1 MKEKSSGTLHNLGLI
16 LQMNGIALLAP
27 LAIALFYNENHA
39 LTALVLSAFASLFI
53 GFFLTNFSEEGE
65 MHFESICTLMVL
77 TFILL
82 GIIGSIPYVFMGVEI
97 FGEMSIDKLFING
110 FFESISGFTTTGLST
125 ITDVEILPKSI
136 LFFRGLSQWIGG
148 VGIIYLMIL
157 FLGSPSESTRVVGEL
172 SGFEKIKSS
181 FRGTFWRIIKIYLV
195 YTVIFT
201 ALLSTIGEID
211 LFTSINIVFSGISTA
226 GFLPVNDLGAILT
239 PASMGIIMVMM
250 IFGATS
256 FSVHNN
262 LWGREWRKIFSIEF
276 KFFIIYISII
286 AILLGFV
293 FSSIGNFV
301 MDIPFHFISAITTTG
316 FQFINIGDTDAS
328 FKSILI
334 LTMLIGGSAFSTAG
348 GIKISRFLVTLK
360 AVPWTIK
367 KAALPIKAITPL
379 KLGDKALFEKDVLSA
394 FLLTSLAI
402 FSIYFSSIIFTFYD
416 YNFID
421 SIFELTSA
429 FGTVGLSN
437 GITEIGLPDP
447 LKLILTLEMIL
458 GRVEVIPF
466 LVFIKQIINR

>member
-1 MKEKSSGTLHNLGLI
+1 
-16 LQMNGIALLAP
+16 
-27 LAIALFYNENHA
+27 
-39 LTALVLSAFASLFI
+39 
-53 GFFLTNFSEEGE
+53 
-65 MHFESICTLMVL
+65 
-77 TFILL
+77 
-82 GIIGSIPYVFMGVEI
+82 
-97 FGEMSIDKLFING
+97 
-110 FFESISGFTTTGLST
+110 
-125 ITDVEILPKSI
+125 
-136 LFFRGLSQWIGG
+136 
-148 VGIIYLMIL
+148 
-157 FLGSPSESTRVVGEL
+157 
-172 SGFEKIKSS
+172 
-181 FRGTFWRIIKIYLV
+181 
-195 YTVIFT
+195 
-201 ALLSTIGEID
+201 
-211 LFTSINIVFSGISTA
+211 
-226 GFLPVNDLGAILT
+226 
-239 PASMGIIMVMM
+239 MVMM